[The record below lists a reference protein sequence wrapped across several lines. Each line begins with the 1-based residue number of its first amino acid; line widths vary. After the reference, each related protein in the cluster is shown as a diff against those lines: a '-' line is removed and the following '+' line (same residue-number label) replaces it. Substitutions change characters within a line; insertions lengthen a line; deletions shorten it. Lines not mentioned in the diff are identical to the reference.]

1 MEGKQNTS
9 GIVFIAWFLVID
21 ILKVQ
26 IFLKWFDF
34 NASWESGWDNEF
46 FGNEI
51 FLAFKRFERWLKRNH
66 KESDEVSN

>member
-34 NASWESGWDNEF
+34 KASWESGWDNMS
-46 FGNEI
+46 
-51 FLAFKRFERWLKRNH
+51 FLGMKY
-66 KESDEVSN
+66 V